1 MRLPFK
7 IAFRFLKSNKAQTIF
22 IILGIA
28 VGVSVQIFIGSL
40 IQGLQKSLVDKTIG
54 NSSQVTITNKK
65 DKGLIDNY
73 NDIIKEIKNSED
85 EITAISS
92 SVTSSAFLKNNKDSY
107 SILLRGFNLNQNNK
121 IYDFKDKLV
130 KGKLPK
136 DKNEVAI
143 GIDLIEKLNIN
154 LNDNISI
161 FTPSGKNH
169 NLSIVGIYD
178 FNVANINESWL
189 ITSLETSQEVFN
201 LGNKVTSIEMQVDD
215 VFLADT
221 VANNI
226 KDILTREDIKITNW
240 KEQNQELL
248 SGLSGQSMSSY
259 LIQVF
264 VLLSVVLGIA
274 SVLAISVVQ
283 KSKQIGILKAMG
295 IKDKTSSFVFLYQGL
310 ILGVIGSL
318 AGILLGLGLSFAFTK
333 FATNPDDTPIV
344 ELYINYNFIIFSGLV
359 AILSATLAALIPAFK
374 SSKLNP
380 IEVIRNG

>member
-333 FATNPDDTPIV
+333 FATNPDGTPIV